1 MATSTWKKNGK
12 KYKPDGSE
20 DALDPA
26 SFGAQARY
34 AHKNRAGLVLLC
46 VLKIPQLGRSDPIGR
61 EARVNVESARK
72 QMQNPESDLDVY
84 ALYGFLN
91 ALRFSLDPAALDP
104 ASSLNIGSCWPG
116 PVL

>member
-1 MATSTWKKNGK
+1 M
-12 KYKPDGSE
+12 DFIR
-20 DALDPA
+20 ALDPA

-72 QMQNPESDLDVY
+72 QMQNPEIDLDVY
-84 ALYGFLN
+84 ALYEVRS
-91 ALRFSLDPAALDP
+91 ALRFSLDPAHSIRR
-104 ASSLNIGSCWPG
+104 SSLNIGSCWPE